1 MIILSSISVVFFRVL
16 GVCGRGQG
24 DCFGVETEMQI
35 TGLAEFPGHLK
46 PENVNKTIPP
56 PKKNP
61 AYDVFNALVTGR
73 IIYYQTPA
81 LKQTYMSNLNAK
93 RIKATAP
100 SIPIQNLKPGHCGSR
115 ATAIASHVLQ
125 ALGLDTH
132 MPLSLQTFNT
142 FKNRNLALYFFLTP
156 HKPTRGTQQKTNKYF
171 SGRINTKADMTFS
184 LNSFVVITGYTES
197 QTYTSTHFREKNLR
211 KETQVVNR
219 QVKTFF
225 STGI

>member
-1 MIILSSISVVFFRVL
+1 MIIMSSISAVFFRVL

-24 DCFGVETEMQI
+24 DCFGVEAEMQI
-35 TGLAEFPGHLK
+35 TGLAQFPGHLK

-56 PKKNP
+56 QKKPP
-61 AYDVFNALVTGR
+61 AYDVFNSLVTGR

-81 LKQTYMSNLNAK
+81 LKQTYMPNLNAK

-100 SIPIQNLKPGHCGSR
+100 RILIQNLKPGHCGSQ
-115 ATAIASHVLQ
+115 ATAIASRVLQ
-125 ALGLDTH
+125 ALGLDMH

-142 FKNRNLALYFFLTP
+142 FKNRNLALYFFLMP
-156 HKPTRGTQQKTNKYF
+156 HKPTRSTQQKANKYF

-184 LNSFVVITGYTES
+184 LNFFVGITGYTES
-197 QTYTSTHFREKNLR
+197 QTYTSTHFREKKLR